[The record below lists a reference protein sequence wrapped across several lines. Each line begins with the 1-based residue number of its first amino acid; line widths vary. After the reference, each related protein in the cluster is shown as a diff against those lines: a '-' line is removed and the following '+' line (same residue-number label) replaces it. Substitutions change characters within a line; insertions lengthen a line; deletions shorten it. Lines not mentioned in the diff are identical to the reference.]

1 VRDCKDAWKA
11 LGRVHYETLGTEQG
25 SKTFRR
31 SLYVVKD
38 IRAGD
43 VLTNDNIRSI
53 RPGLGLPPSRLWN
66 VLGKTA
72 SRDIARGEPLAMD
85 MIEPA

>member
-1 VRDCKDAWKA
+1 
-11 LGRVHYETLGTEQG
+11 
-25 SKTFRR
+25 
-31 SLYVVKD
+31 VVKD

-43 VLTNDNIRSI
+43 VVTTDNIRSI